1 MFKRI
6 GGRGSMSVLNNIN
19 QQFNGDRYKPLF
31 AVRTSEDF
39 KRVIESA
46 DDYTKSFKVEYKDT
60 LRYVLS
66 ELLYNTLEHGRAS
79 FGAQSPYR
87 QIPSIAQFTWYRS
100 KNEIHFII
108 ADVGMG
114 IKNTLSKL
122 IPGRNRTRQQLNLL
136 SKQKIGDFWAERSL
150 YQ

>member
-46 DDYTKSFKVEYKDT
+46 DDYTKSFKVEYKDYPA
-60 LRYVLS
+60 LC
-66 ELLYNTLEHGRAS
+66 
-79 FGAQSPYR
+79 P
-87 QIPSIAQFTWYRS
+87 
-100 KNEIHFII
+100 
-108 ADVGMG
+108 
-114 IKNTLSKL
+114 
-122 IPGRNRTRQQLNLL
+122 
-136 SKQKIGDFWAERSL
+136 
-150 YQ
+150 